1 MAEVKLR
8 FNIDT
13 EEVEF
18 VVDDK
23 VVVASGQDVF
33 ESWVNAYNAKHPPT
47 IEPEAPVDEKVVDA
61 TTSEVVVQT
70 PTESSIDNASGE

>member
-33 ESWVNAYNAKHPPT
+33 ESWVNAYNAKHPPV
-47 IEPEAPVDEKVVDA
+47 IEPQAPVE
-61 TTSEVVVQT
+61 ER
-70 PTESSIDNASGE
+70 